1 MKISNVVC
9 PFCGALCDDLEVIVE
24 NNEIKSVENACKL
37 GASKFLR
44 VKKRIKKP
52 LIMEKGKFLEISMEK
67 AIEKAA
73 EILKNSEKPLIYGFS
88 STSCEAQ
95 AIGVALAE
103 VLGGAID
110 CTSSVCHGP
119 SIIAVQ
125 EVGYPSLT
133 LGEVKNR
140 ADLVIYWGSDPMH
153 AHPRH
158 LSRYSIFPRGRFRER
173 GLQDRELIV
182 VDVRETDTA
191 KLADWF
197 IKIKPNR
204 DFEVFNALRT
214 ILNKGDIFQDEVSGI
229 SKQDLKKLAEKMKTC
244 QFGILF
250 FGLGLTMSAGKHKN
264 IVEAISLVI
273 DLNRFTKFSIMAMR
287 GHYNVTGF
295 NEVLTWQTGFPY
307 AVDFSKGYPWYNPG
321 ETDANSLLQREEV
334 DAALVIASDP
344 AAHFPKASVKYLSK
358 IPLIVINPFES
369 VTSQIASL
377 VIPSTIVGIEEEG
390 SAYRMDSVP
399 IKLRKV
405 VNPPEGLLS
414 DEEILRRILNKV
426 KKVK

>member
-1 MKISNVVC
+1 MKISDVIC
-9 PFCGALCDDLEVIVE
+9 PFCGTLCDDLEVLVE
-24 NNEIKSVENACKL
+24 NNEIESIENACKI
-37 GASKFLR
+37 GVSKFLR
-44 VKKRIKKP
+44 IKNRIRKP
-52 LIMEKGKFLEISMEK
+52 LMRENGEFLEVGMEE
-67 AIEKAA
+67 AIDKVA
-73 EILKNSEKPLIYGFS
+73 EILKNSKKPLIYGFS

-95 AIGVALAE
+95 AVGVELAE
-103 VLGGAID
+103 TLGGVID

-119 SIIAVQ
+119 SIIAIQ

-133 LGEVKNR
+133 LGEIKNR
-140 ADLVIYWGSDPMH
+140 ADLVIYWGSNPMH

-173 GLQDRELIV
+173 GLQDRELII

-197 IKIKPNR
+197 IKVEPNK
-204 DFEVFNALRT
+204 DFEVLNALRA
-214 ILNKGDIFQDEVSGI
+214 ILNKWNISQEEVGGV
-229 SKQDLKKLAEKMKTC
+229 KKEDLEKLAEKMKSC
-244 QFGILF
+244 RFGILF

-273 DLNRFTKFSIMAMR
+273 DLNRFTRFSIMSMR

-321 ETDANSLLQREEV
+321 ETDANSLLQRKEV
-334 DAALVIASDP
+334 DAALIIASDP
-344 AAHFPKASVKYLSK
+344 VAHFPKSSIKYLTK
-358 IPLIVINPFES
+358 IPTIVIDPFENL
-369 VTSQIASL
+369 TSQIADII
-377 VIPSTIVGIEEEG
+377 IPSTIVGIEEEG

-399 IKLRKV
+399 LRLRKV
-405 VNPPEGLLS
+405 VEPPEGLLS

-426 KKVK
+426 KKIK